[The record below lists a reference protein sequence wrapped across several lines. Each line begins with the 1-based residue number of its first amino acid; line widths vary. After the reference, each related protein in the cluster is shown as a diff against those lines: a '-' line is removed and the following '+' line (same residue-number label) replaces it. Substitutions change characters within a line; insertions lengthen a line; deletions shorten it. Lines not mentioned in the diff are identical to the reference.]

1 MLNQMVS
8 RGDAEIE
15 KDLISILTLEDPEF
29 ENHLKKVEGEL
40 SVDVYQT
47 ATHLVIL
54 APVAGVEISDLDI
67 SVNDNEVLTIIGSRS
82 ICNDI
87 KDEEYLTKECF
98 WGAFSRSI
106 LLPEGLDTDAIR
118 ATFKRGVLKIEI
130 PKIKIERH
138 KKVKISN

>member
-8 RGDAEIE
+8 KGDAEKE

-67 SVNDNEVLTIIGSRS
+67 SVNDNEVLTIKGSRS